1 LQALTRFLFATT
13 LTFVQ
18 RFAAIADV
26 GTVQTLAHPMRLR
39 ILAQLREP
47 ASAAA
52 VARAIDEPR
61 QKVNYHVKELE
72 RAGLIQL
79 VGERRNGNLMESL
92 YQAVA
97 ATFVVSPRLAWA
109 DPRRTGALAEQ
120 VALENLVAVGE
131 RLHRS
136 AALLLDRA
144 AFDGE
149 QIASAA
155 VEADVRFADEAQRAA
170 FLSEY
175 VAAVGPL
182 LKKYGVAGGEPYRVV
197 LAVHPDPKES

>member
-1 LQALTRFLFATT
+1 MH
-13 LTFVQ
+13 
-18 RFAAIADV
+18 RFAAITDLD
-26 GTVQTLAHPMRLR
+26 TVQTLAHPMRLR
-39 ILAQLREP
+39 ILARLREP

-72 RAGLIQL
+72 RAGLIRL
-79 VGERRNGNLMESL
+79 VGERRNGNLMETL
-92 YQAVA
+92 YQAA
-97 ATFVVSPRLAWA
+97 ATTFVVSPRLAWA
-109 DPRRTGALAEQ
+109 DPRRAGALAEQ
-120 VALENLVAVGE
+120 VALDNLVGVGE
-131 RLHRS
+131 RLQRA

-155 VEADVRFADEAQRAA
+155 VEAEVRFADEAQRAA

-182 LKKYGVAGGEPYRVV
+182 LKKYGVAGGDPYRVV
-197 LAVHPDPKES
+197 LAVHPDPKESE

>member
-1 LQALTRFLFATT
+1 LTRFTFRTT
-13 LTFVQ
+13 LYFVQ
-18 RFAAIADV
+18 PIAAIADV

-39 ILAQLREP
+39 ILALLREP

-52 VARAIDEPR
+52 VARQIDEPR

-72 RAGLIQL
+72 RAGLIRL
-79 VGERRNGNLMESL
+79 VGERRTGNLTENL

-97 ATFVVSPRLAWA
+97 ATFVVSPRLAWV

-131 RLHRS
+131 RLQRA

-155 VEADVRFADEAQRAA
+155 VEAEVRLAGEVQRAA

-182 LKKYGVAGGEPYRVV
+182 LKKYGRAGGDPYRVV
-197 LAVHPDPKES
+197 LAVHPDPKEQR

>member
-1 LQALTRFLFATT
+1 LTRFLFATK
-13 LTFVQ
+13 LPFVD
-18 RFAAIADV
+18 RIAAIADL

-39 ILAQLREP
+39 ILALLREP

-61 QKVNYHVKELE
+61 QKVNYHVKELQ
-72 RAGLIQL
+72 RAGLIRL
-79 VGERRNGNLMESL
+79 VGERRNGNLMENL

-109 DPRRTGALAEQ
+109 DPQRTGALAEQ

-131 RLHRS
+131 RLQRA

-155 VEADVRFADEAQRAA
+155 VEADLRFADEAQRAA

-182 LKKYGVAGGEPYRVV
+182 LTKYGAAGGEPYRVV

>member
-1 LQALTRFLFATT
+1 MDDL
-13 LTFVQ
+13 
-18 RFAAIADV
+18 DV
-26 GTVQTLAHPMRLR
+26 VATLAHPMRLR
-39 ILAQLREP
+39 ILALMREP

-52 VARAIDEPR
+52 TARALDEPR

-72 RAGLIQL
+72 RAGLVRR
-79 VGERRNGNLMESL
+79 VGERRTGNLVELL

-97 ATFVVSPRLAWA
+97 STFVVSPRLAWV
-109 DPRRTGALAEQ
+109 DQRRTEALAEQ

-131 RLHRS
+131 RLQRA

-144 AFDGE
+144 AFEGE

-155 VEADVRFADEAQRAA
+155 VEAEVRLADETQRAA

-182 LKKYGVAGGEPYRVV
+182 LKKYGDADGNPYRVL
-197 LAVHPDPKES
+197 LAVHPDPVEKS